1 MEERSG
7 RDNSTS
13 AAERGEALAA
23 FLEPMDEEREAWQ
36 GGGGVGGEVGA
47 GEDENRRMSGRRPA
61 DCTSSGIHFHLG
73 VAAELQPPIPA
84 VIHKHGSKKRSRFQF

>member
-23 FLEPMDEEREAWQ
+23 FLEPMDEEREALQ

-47 GEDENRRMSGRRPA
+47 VEYENRRMSGRRPA
-61 DCTSSGIHFHLG
+61 DCTSSGIHFHHG
-73 VAAELQPPIPA
+73 VAAELQPSIPA
-84 VIHKHGSKKRSRFQF
+84 VIHQQGSRKRSRFQF